1 MVVIAVLIG
10 IARAGLEGLVVVAL
24 HRGEGPSVSP
34 RQITSSHTKQGIART
49 YLTVEA
55 FALNLAIAHDEVYE
69 DEGCCARI

>member
-49 YLTVEA
+49 YYQDNNPGT
-55 FALNLAIAHDEVYE
+55 ISTEVS
-69 DEGCCARI
+69 DADTK